1 MPANSRGAVRVF
13 APGKLYLAGEY
24 AVTEPGGGAIIVA
37 VDRGITVTVAPLP
50 AAAGCSTVTDA
61 VYGAQP
67 CPWQLCGDRVVIAGH
82 DYDYVAAAL
91 TVMHEARAAAP
102 ASHAAQDPAQ
112 TAAPARELAAAE
124 QPQDPQHCAIAISS
138 NLQAANGEKY
148 GLGSSGA
155 VVAAVVR
162 ALTDFYQLGYSQEQQ
177 YRLALLASCTIST
190 AGSGGDIAA
199 SIFGGWIRYHAPDR
213 AALAAIHRKQGL
225 QAALTSELWEFG
237 GVTPLRPVPG
247 AELVVGWTGAPVLT
261 DEMLE
266 KAARVRQTPLW
277 PEFVERSNAC
287 VARFAAALET
297 AAGVADAGAS
307 AASATD
313 VAAGVAGA
321 ADVAVVAELAAAV
334 ECAGGTLRQLS
345 AAGGF
350 TIETARLRA
359 LRETAAA
366 AGAASKS
373 SGAGGGDC
381 GFALVANAAQRERI
395 LAGWERAQIK
405 HLDLEVYNHEPQ

>member
-37 VDRGITVTVAPLP
+37 VNRGITVTVAPLP
-50 AAAGCSTVTDA
+50 AAAGSSTVTDP

-67 CPWQLCGDRVVIAGH
+67 CPWQLCGDRVVIADH
-82 DYDYVAAAL
+82 EYDYVAAAL

-102 ASHAAQDPAQ
+102 GSHAAQD
-112 TAAPARELAAAE
+112 PARELAAAE
-124 QPQDPQHCAIAISS
+124 LPQDPQHCAIAISS

-247 AELVVGWTGAPVLT
+247 VELVVGWTGAPVLT

-297 AAGVADAGAS
+297 AAGVAAAGAS

-313 VAAGVAGA
+313 VVAGEAGA

-334 ECAGGTLRQLS
+334 ECAGGALRQLS

-350 TIETARLRA
+350 TIETVRLRA

-381 GFALVANAAQRERI
+381 GFALVTNAAQRERI

-405 HLDLEVYNHEPQ
+405 HLDLEVYNHEQQ